1 MAANVRI
8 QPRTHRQLQA
18 MAESAGRTM
27 PDVLA
32 EAIDK
37 QYRSWLLAGLAE
49 DYARLRADKK
59 AWAEECKERELWD
72 KALGDGL
79 KEL

>member
-8 QPRTHRQLQA
+8 QPRAHRQLQA
-18 MAESAGRTM
+18 MAEAAGRTM

-32 EAIDK
+32 EAIDR
-37 QYRSWLLAGLAE
+37 QYRNWLLAGLAE
-49 DYARLRADKK
+49 DYARLRTDKK
-59 AWAEECKERELWD
+59 AWAEECKERNLWD
-72 KALGDGL
+72 QTLADGL